1 MQPPA
6 KVILKP
12 GVPHRAL
19 KGHLWIYQTEI
30 AVHTGQPV
38 DGAIVDVLDQRQRFV
53 ARGYY
58 NSQSQ
63 ITVRILARRPVDL
76 DESFWRARLNQAIAY
91 RDERLPDRPTR
102 RLVASE
108 ADLLPGLI
116 VDQYGDQLVLQTT
129 TLGMDQRKDMWVK
142 LLDERLHPR
151 AILENNEAS
160 TRRREG
166 LEPQKGIL
174 RGQSDGIART
184 RIGRIEFVCNLFD
197 AHKTGFYLDQQIN
210 QEQTARYVKPGMRVL
225 DAFCH
230 LAGFARHALLA
241 GAGKAVAVDSS
252 EASID
257 YARLAAAQAG
267 ISGDLE
273 LRCEN
278 AFDFLRAAQARKES
292 FDLIVLDPPSF
303 TRSRQAVPEALR
315 GYKEI
320 HVRALKLL
328 QPGGRLITF
337 CCSHHIARDAFQQI
351 IMEAAADTGTLLR
364 REAALDASP
373 DHPVLP
379 AVPETEY
386 LKGFVF
392 SVMETGNRI

>member
-1 MQPPA
+1 MQSFV
-6 KVILKP
+6 KFILKP
-12 GVPHRAL
+12 GVPHRVL

-30 AVHTGQPV
+30 AAREGQPA
-38 DGAIVDVLDQRQRFV
+38 DGDTVDVFDPRRRFA

-58 NSQSQ
+58 NSRSQ
-63 ITVRILARRPVDL
+63 IAVRVLARRPVDL
-76 DESFWRARLNQAIAY
+76 NEAFWRERLNRAIAY

-129 TLGMDQRKDMWVK
+129 TLGMDQRKDMWVN
-142 LLDERLHPR
+142 LLDERLRPK

-160 TRRREG
+160 TRRLEG
-166 LEPQKGIL
+166 LEPRKGVL
-174 RGQSDGIART
+174 RGQSDGITRT
-184 RIGRIEFVCNLFD
+184 RIGRTEFICNLLD
-197 AHKTGFYLDQQIN
+197 AHKTGFYLDQQVN
-210 QEQTARYVKPGMRVL
+210 YEQVAKYVKPSMRVL

-241 GAGKAVAVDSS
+241 GAGEAVAVDSS
-252 EASID
+252 EPSIG
-257 YARLAAAQAG
+257 YARQSAVQAG
-267 ISGDLE
+267 IAGQLD

-278 AFDFLRAAQARKES
+278 AFDFLRAAQIRREP

-328 QPGGRLITF
+328 KPGGILFTF
-337 CCSHHIARDAFQQI
+337 CCSHHISRDAFQQVI
-351 IMEAAADTGTLLR
+351 LEAAADTGVLVR
-364 REAALDASP
+364 REASLDASP

-392 SVMETGNRI
+392 SVVELFR